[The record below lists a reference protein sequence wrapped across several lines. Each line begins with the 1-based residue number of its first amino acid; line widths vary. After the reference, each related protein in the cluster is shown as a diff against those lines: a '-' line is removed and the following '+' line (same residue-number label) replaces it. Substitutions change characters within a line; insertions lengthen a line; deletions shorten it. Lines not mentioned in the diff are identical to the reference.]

1 MNSHDRL
8 RTHCAIA
15 DLTVELNE
23 ALAARCRAEAAAAE
37 ATQRIEACRKIIAE
51 LEAKLAG

>member
-8 RTHCAIA
+8 RTHCTIA
-15 DLTVELNE
+15 DLTVELHE